1 MKVKHL
7 MERAGINQ
15 TGKAIVYIKEALQ
28 EMAIETPTHHRV
40 IRMDI
45 KKDKRFYDL
54 PSNAEE
60 ITDIRCK
67 NHNNSNSEY
76 RSIPRSIYEPFTKD
90 SDGV

>member
-1 MKVKHL
+1 MTISEI

-28 EMAIETPTHHRV
+28 EMAIEAPTHHRV

-45 KKDKRFYDL
+45 ENGKRFYNL
-54 PSNAEE
+54 PSDAEE